1 MLRIRKSEERGA
13 TKIDWLD
20 SKHTFSFGDYHDQRH
35 IGYGALRVINE
46 DKVKPS
52 AGFNMHRHHNMEI
65 ISYVLDGV
73 LEHKDSIGTGS
84 IIAPG
89 DVQRMSAGTGIT
101 HSEFNPQ
108 NDKPVHF
115 LQIWM
120 MPEKTG
126 IAPSYEQKSFA
137 DKRQAGLL
145 TRLAS
150 RDGRDNS
157 LTVHQ
162 DANIYALDLNEDQS
176 FSFPMEDARM
186 AWIQIV
192 RGNIKLNEQT
202 LKQGD
207 GAAAS
212 EEKSLEITALSK
224 AEILIFDLK
233 SN

>member
-137 DKRQAGLL
+137 DKPA
-145 TRLAS
+145 TRKDVPS
-150 RDGRDNS
+150 
-157 LTVHQ
+157 Q
-162 DANIYALDLNEDQS
+162 
-176 FSFPMEDARM
+176 
-186 AWIQIV
+186 
-192 RGNIKLNEQT
+192 
-202 LKQGD
+202 
-207 GAAAS
+207 
-212 EEKSLEITALSK
+212 
-224 AEILIFDLK
+224 
-233 SN
+233 